1 MFRTA
6 TAFLLGLGLLSIA
19 HAGPDEA
26 ESCLRTRVWDGY
38 ADGWGIRTMTSESL
52 ASGKTKNYLVTLYKD
67 NQYRIEACGD
77 ERVKNL
83 DVILYDTQGNVLGR
97 DETTDAAPRFE
108 FQPTKT
114 GSYYVVV
121 YQREVEGTEAAGV
134 ALAVVYR

>member
-1 MFRTA
+1 MTRTA
-6 TAFLLGLGLLSIA
+6 LVFGLGLMSVA
-19 HAGPDEA
+19 VAGPEEA

-52 ASGKTKNYLVTLYKD
+52 AAGKTKNYLVTLYKD

-77 ERVKNL
+77 AAVKNL
-83 DVILYDTQGNVLGR
+83 DVILYDTEGNVLKR
-97 DETTDAAPRFE
+97 DETVDGSPRFE

-121 YQREVEGTEAAGV
+121 YQREVEGTAAAGV
-134 ALAVVYR
+134 AMAVVYR